1 MNAIHAEVVDVKPM
15 KTSQT
20 TKIILEIPVEH
31 FKAAAL
37 WFGNRV
43 LVTPAPDNMKDT
55 PYGVLSVD

>member
-31 FKAAAL
+31 FKAAAP
-37 WFGNRV
+37 WYGTRV
-43 LVTPAPDNMKDT
+43 LVTPAPDSMKDQ
-55 PYGVLSVD
+55 PYGVFNA